1 MEVNGDIMFLL
12 VYKAKNLKVELQ
24 NLNKKEF
31 WNISEWVK
39 ASTEKL
45 ASAQSHLSHDL
56 NNEAL
61 GPIEIDLMSKFISL
75 SKMEENLS
83 KQKSRI
89 DFFFSVIKLI
99 LTKKDLQKENTMR
112 KLVRLSMI
120 IKR

>member
-89 DFFFSVIKLI
+89 DFFFFG
-99 LTKKDLQKENTMR
+99 N
-112 KLVRLSMI
+112 
-120 IKR
+120 

>member
-1 MEVNGDIMFLL
+1 MEKVWKIEVNGDIMFLL

-39 ASTEKL
+39 ASTKKL
-45 ASAQSHLSHDL
+45 ASAQSYLSHDL

-89 DFFFSVIKLI
+89 DFFF
-99 LTKKDLQKENTMR
+99 R
-112 KLVRLSMI
+112 
-120 IKR
+120 